1 MSESG
6 RPESGDQPEPEQR
19 SPHADPSDTPADPV
33 QFGQHPAPLRTLV
46 HLSDTH
52 LLADGALQFGAI
64 DTTARL
70 CTALERL
77 TRLDP
82 APDAIVVT
90 GDLADK
96 GEPGA
101 YRQLRDLLDPLAA
114 DLGAQIVWVMGNHDE
129 RPAYAAGLFD
139 REATTDEPQDAVHDI
154 GGLRV
159 ISLDT
164 TVPGYHHGE
173 LREAQ
178 LAWLAEVLSTPAEH
192 GTILALHHPPIPV
205 PLVPAAAIIELL
217 DQDRLA
223 AVLAGTDVVSIL
235 GGHFHFSS
243 HSTFAGIPVSVAA
256 ATCYL
261 EDPAP
266 DARFTSAV
274 DAHQS
279 VNVVHVYADRVVH
292 SIVPVAAGPEVAGH
306 PAEAAAQLAQM
317 SPEQR
322 RELVS
327 RKDSPLN
334 SG

>member
-1 MSESG
+1 MS
-6 RPESGDQPEPEQR
+6 
-19 SPHADPSDTPADPV
+19 TP
-33 QFGQHPAPLRTLV
+33 QFGQHPPPLRTLAHV
-46 HLSDTH
+46 SDTH

-70 CTALERL
+70 RAALERL

-90 GDLADK
+90 GDLADL

-101 YRQLRDLLDPLAA
+101 YQQLRELVDPLAV
-114 DLGAQIVWVMGNHDE
+114 DLGAQVVWVMGNHDE
-129 RPAYAAGLFD
+129 RPAYAAGLFG
-139 REATTDEPQDAVHDI
+139 EQVTQEQPQDRVHDVR
-154 GGLRV
+154 GLRV
-159 ISLDT
+159 VSLDT

-173 LREAQ
+173 LREEQ
-178 LAWLAEVLSTPAEH
+178 LEWLADVLATPAEH
-192 GTILALHHPPIPV
+192 GTVLALHHPPIPV
-205 PLVPAAAIIELL
+205 PMVPAAAIIELL
-217 DQDRLA
+217 DQDG
-223 AVLAGTDVVSIL
+223 LAGVLEGSDVVSIL

-266 DARFTSAV
+266 LGRFTSAV

-292 SIVPVAAGPEVAGH
+292 SIVPVAQEPEVAGH
-306 PAEAAAQLAQM
+306 PAAVVDQLAAL
-317 SPEQR
+317 SPQER

-327 RKDSPLN
+327 RKDSALDD
-334 SG
+334 

>member
-1 MSESG
+1 MS
-6 RPESGDQPEPEQR
+6 
-19 SPHADPSDTPADPV
+19 TPL
-33 QFGQHPAPLRTLV
+33 FGQYPAPLRTV
-46 HLSDTH
+46 AHVSDTH
-52 LLADGALQFGAI
+52 LLGDGARQFGAI
-64 DTTARL
+64 DTTAHARE
-70 CTALERL
+70 ALERL

-90 GDLADK
+90 GDLADQ
-96 GEPGA
+96 GEAGA
-101 YRQLRDLLDPLAA
+101 YRELRAMTEPLAT
-114 DLGAQIVWVMGNHDE
+114 DLGAQVVWVMGNHDE
-129 RPAYAAGLFD
+129 RPVYAAELFG
-139 REATTDEPQDAVHDI
+139 REAGVDEPQDAVYDV

-159 ISLDT
+159 VSLDT

-173 LREAQ
+173 LREEQ
-178 LAWLAEVLSTPAEH
+178 LHWLAEVLATPAEH

-205 PLVPAAAIIELL
+205 PMVPAAAIIELL

-223 AVLAGTDVVSIL
+223 AVLEGSDVVSIL

-266 DARFTSAV
+266 LGRFTSAI

-292 SIVPVAAGPEVAGH
+292 TIVPVAAAPEVKGH
-306 PAEAAAQLAQM
+306 PLEVVEQLAALT
-317 SPEQR
+317 PEQR
-322 RELVS
+322 REMIS
-327 RKDSPLN
+327 RKGARSAED
-334 SG
+334 

>member
-1 MSESG
+1 MS
-6 RPESGDQPEPEQR
+6 QPAP
-19 SPHADPSDTPADPV
+19 
-33 QFGQHPAPLRTLV
+33 QFGQHPAPLRTIAHV
-46 HLSDTH
+46 SDTH
-52 LLADGALQFGAI
+52 LLADGALQLGAI

-70 CTALERL
+70 RTALERL

-82 APDAIVVT
+82 APEAIVIT
-90 GDLADK
+90 GDLADL
-96 GEPGA
+96 GEPAA
-101 YRQLRDLLDPLAA
+101 YRQLRELVDPLAA
-114 DLGAQIVWVMGNHDE
+114 DLGAQVVWVMGNHDE
-129 RPAYAAGLFD
+129 RPAYAAELFG
-139 REATTDEPQDAVHDI
+139 REVGVDEPQDAVYDV
-154 GGLRV
+154 GGLRI

-173 LREAQ
+173 LRDEQ
-178 LAWLAEVLSTPAEH
+178 LRWLAEVLSTPAEH

-223 AVLAGTDVVSIL
+223 GVLAGTDVISIL

-292 SIVPVAAGPEVAGH
+292 SIVPVAPAPEVAGH
-306 PAEAAAQLAQM
+306 PAEVAAQLAQM

-327 RKDSPLN
+327 RKDSALG

>member
-1 MSESG
+1 MS
-6 RPESGDQPEPEQR
+6 
-19 SPHADPSDTPADPV
+19 TP
-33 QFGQHPAPLRTLV
+33 QFGQHPAPLRTIAHV
-46 HLSDTH
+46 SDTH
-52 LLADGALQFGAI
+52 LLADGAPQFGAI
-64 DTTARL
+64 DTTAHARE
-70 CTALERL
+70 ALQRL

-90 GDLADK
+90 GDLADQ

-101 YRQLRDLLDPLAA
+101 YRELRAMTEPLAT
-114 DLGAQIVWVMGNHDE
+114 DLGAQVVWVMGNHDE
-129 RPAYAAGLFD
+129 RPAYAAELFG
-139 REATTDEPQDAVHDI
+139 REVGVDVPQDAVYDI

-159 ISLDT
+159 VALDT

-173 LREAQ
+173 LREEQ
-178 LAWLAEVLSTPAEH
+178 LRWLAEVLATPAEH
-192 GTILALHHPPIPV
+192 GTVLALHHPPIPV
-205 PLVPAAAIIELL
+205 PMVPAAAIIELL

-223 AVLAGTDVVSIL
+223 AVLEGTDVVSIL

-266 DARFTSAV
+266 LGRFTSAL

-292 SIVPVAAGPEVAGH
+292 TVVPVAPAPEVRGH
-306 PAEAAAQLAQM
+306 PAEVVEQLAALT
-317 SPEQR
+317 PEQR
-322 RELVS
+322 REMIS
-327 RKDSPLN
+327 RKGARSAE
-334 SG
+334 G